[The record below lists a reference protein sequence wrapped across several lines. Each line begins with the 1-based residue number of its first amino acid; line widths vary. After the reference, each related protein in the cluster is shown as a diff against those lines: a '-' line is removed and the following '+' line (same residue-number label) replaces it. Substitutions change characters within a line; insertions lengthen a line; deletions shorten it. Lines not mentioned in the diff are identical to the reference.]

1 VPHFMTLSLSLSL
14 SLSRGDL
21 TFDFLASFVCNSF
34 LDCLVTPWIQTVI
47 NFLGFRCVL
56 MNAHTVVH
64 TKGFFSFGSLM
75 QVFGHWTRGLQ
86 QEHGEY
92 CHQEG

>member
-1 VPHFMTLSLSLSL
+1 MPQFMCVCV
-14 SLSRGDL
+14 SLSRGDLL

-75 QVFGHWTRGLQ
+75 QVFGHWTSGLQ
-86 QEHGEY
+86 QEHAN
-92 CHQEG
+92 